1 MCAWPCGQRP
11 DLGAAGDP
19 GVQRHSAAFGREA
32 EVLWPLL
39 VLRTAVLIVSG
50 AQQAALDP
58 DNDYVTEQSDGE
70 WRMFEQAISV
80 PMDVMTA
87 VIKADLGLA
96 RAPAAVDVATPLVDA
111 ASVVT
116 LDLSTTSDAYDDG
129 RWLTTDVEDVQAR
142 AAVDDGAELAVT
154 AYGQPRL
161 NRAPKLSHDSPAVV
175 PTGIGMWPASDTA
188 LLAPWDGEVVD
199 ASADAVTFRGGGLRA
214 DAVRCAGGGHGQPAG
229 RRDARGG
236 TGPPVGAAWSSDR
249 SARPW
254 HRCSRPRSWR
264 RAGLR

>member
-1 MCAWPCGQRP
+1 M
-11 DLGAAGDP
+11 
-19 GVQRHSAAFGREA
+19 
-32 EVLWPLL
+32 
-39 VLRTAVLIVSG
+39 LRTAVLIVSG

-70 WRMFEQAISV
+70 WRMFEQATSV

-96 RAPAAVDVATPLVDA
+96 SAPAAVEVATPLVDA

-129 RWLTTDVEDVQAR
+129 RWLTTGCRGCAGWR
-142 AAVDDGAELAVT
+142 RGRRDGADLAVT

-161 NRAPKLSHDSPAVV
+161 NRAPKLSHESPAVV

-199 ASADAVTFRGGGLRA
+199 ASADAVTFRGGGYELTLSGVHAVDHRAACAPARRSRRHRRRRWAQLGLR
-214 DAVRCAGGGHGQPAG
+214 
-229 RRDARGG
+229 
-236 TGPPVGAAWSSDR
+236 PVGAPGR
-249 SARPW
+249 R
-254 HRCSRPRSWR
+254 RCSRPRSWR